1 MMSRV
6 RVSRVEW
13 RRWDSNPR
21 PPACKAGAL
30 PTELRPLVQVPE
42 ARSCAHARGQVP
54 EILLSGRGYPVP
66 AMHAV
71 ALSVDVRLPSS
82 HSLKTKRAMVRH
94 ILESSH
100 RRFKV
105 SAAEVG
111 FLDRT
116 QRSLL
121 GFAAVSSDANHA
133 QEVLD
138 RVERFVWSHP
148 EIEIIGS
155 SRHWLDLDREAAI
168 E

>member
-1 MMSRV
+1 
-6 RVSRVEW
+6 
-13 RRWDSNPR
+13 
-21 PPACKAGAL
+21 
-30 PTELRPLVQVPE
+30 
-42 ARSCAHARGQVP
+42 
-54 EILLSGRGYPVP
+54 
-66 AMHAV
+66 MHAV